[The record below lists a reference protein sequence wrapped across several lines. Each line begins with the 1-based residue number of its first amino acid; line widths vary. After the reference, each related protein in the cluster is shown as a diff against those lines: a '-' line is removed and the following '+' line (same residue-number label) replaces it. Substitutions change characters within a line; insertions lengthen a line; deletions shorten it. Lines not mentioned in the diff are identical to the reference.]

1 MEDPSSSIATGSP
14 RTRQGDRDGH
24 GVLCGDVCDE
34 EELCS
39 KAAVDFLRAS
49 SGDPF
54 QDGEDD
60 AVYGRNG
67 EFLLS
72 KKPDEWAR
80 GDALA
85 NLVFELRAGDD
96 DLFGGAERLL
106 CARDLFE
113 KEDATKDDT
122 TTKNTEEPASE
133 EPQAGTL
140 FSGVSTVLHV
150 ANPAPSA
157 PRRRFPCTLEGCDRV
172 FERGRQLRVHLL
184 SHTACR
190 PFKCAVDGCDWAFA
204 TEYKLKRHME
214 THEGKKDFMC
224 DVEGCGQ
231 HFTTVYN
238 LRAHMKLHGRPTFGC
253 LSPGCPQVFGTRRKM
268 ELHLREHQELAA
280 PYRRHTEV
288 CYGCGGLGHR
298 ADVCPN
304 PNSKWCRTCGQKS
317 PTEDHHC
324 TPKCSL
330 CGGPHPTAD
339 IACKDRFQVPY
350 IVRRRRRQR
359 HRRSEKTQ
367 MALEMQSRDSSVSPS
382 VSGTPRRGRSVT
394 PAAQR
399 CKSRSRSRG
408 RSASRR
414 RIQEELTWA
423 DRVKEK
429 TTKPKKVT
437 RSALPEHDEKSEI
450 ERLRQE
456 IASLKAELRKQT
468 AAQAISSRV
477 EGANVADNAVH
488 KSTQEPKVEV
498 NKAKRKAPPPKD
510 ESDSEMQ
517 VESSQNKML
526 EELLRISKENQLSM
540 NQLALRMG
548 ALESKVGAVENKV
561 VALENKMAIQ
571 TRPKVRTQAAVN
583 DDAGATPQ
591 G

>member
-280 PYRRHTEV
+280 PYRCPEEGCGKAYYSSNTLASHLRVHQHRPEELRCPFQDCGRAFGRACKLRLHLRQHTGERPYACPACAWTFASASKLTRHMRKHTGDRRYV
-288 CYGCGGLGHR
+288 CPEPGCGKAFMRPEHLRGHSVVHSGGRPFACTHPGCSSRFAAKSSLYVHLKKHTQAGASAVESPEQQQQLVYGCPVGN
-298 ADVCPN
+298 C
-304 PNSKWCRTCGQKS
+304 
-317 PTEDHHC
+317 
-324 TPKCSL
+324 
-330 CGGPHPTAD
+330 
-339 IACKDRFQVPY
+339 
-350 IVRRRRRQR
+350 
-359 HRRSEKTQ
+359 
-367 MALEMQSRDSSVSPS
+367 
-382 VSGTPRRGRSVT
+382 
-394 PAAQR
+394 
-399 CKSRSRSRG
+399 
-408 RSASRR
+408 SRR
-414 RIQEELTWA
+414 FPSRTALRQHIEHSHSLLVIADGSSQEEDDA
-423 DRVKEK
+423 
-429 TTKPKKVT
+429 
-437 RSALPEHDEKSEI
+437 A
-450 ERLRQE
+450 
-456 IASLKAELRKQT
+456 IASLSSPSRPSSPDLIPRLVQENQSGSARTDFASHHNWRSSHRNNLLPGAIDVVLT
-468 AAQAISSRV
+468 SSAAALMQ
-477 EGANVADNAVH
+477 
-488 KSTQEPKVEV
+488 Q
-498 NKAKRKAPPPKD
+498 D
-510 ESDSEMQ
+510 ESPGDLYSE
-517 VESSQNKML
+517 
-526 EELLRISKENQLSM
+526 
-540 NQLALRMG
+540 LAVL
-548 ALESKVGAVENKV
+548 AEHTATSD
-561 VALENKMAIQ
+561 I
-571 TRPKVRTQAAVN
+571 
-583 DDAGATPQ
+583 GATIRLQ
-591 G
+591 DLD